1 VAFSNEVTIL
11 CAVVP
16 VAPAAPT
23 TSVVAD
29 GVLVFWTAPFWN
41 GSPIIGY
48 RIYLQS
54 KSGAYIQELT
64 NCDGVNTPA
73 IVSSHSCTVLL
84 STLRGLPFS
93 LLKGESVYAQIIAT
107 NSIGDSEQS
116 PAGNG
121 AIIVLVPD
129 SPTSLANL
137 PAETSEN
144 KIGFFWVT
152 GVQNGG
158 TVVLDYRISYDQATG
173 VWVNLASSTVTA
185 YTALSLTGGLTYKFR
200 VEARNSVGFSLYSP
214 EISILCAR
222 VPDAPVTLVD

>member
-1 VAFSNEVTIL
+1 MAFSNEVTIL

>member
-1 VAFSNEVTIL
+1 
-11 CAVVP
+11 
-16 VAPAAPT
+16 
-23 TSVVAD
+23 
-29 GVLVFWTAPFWN
+29 
-41 GSPIIGY
+41 
-48 RIYLQS
+48 
-54 KSGAYIQELT
+54 
-64 NCDGVNTPA
+64 
-73 IVSSHSCTVLL
+73 
-84 STLRGLPFS
+84 
-93 LLKGESVYAQIIAT
+93 LKGESVYAQIIAT